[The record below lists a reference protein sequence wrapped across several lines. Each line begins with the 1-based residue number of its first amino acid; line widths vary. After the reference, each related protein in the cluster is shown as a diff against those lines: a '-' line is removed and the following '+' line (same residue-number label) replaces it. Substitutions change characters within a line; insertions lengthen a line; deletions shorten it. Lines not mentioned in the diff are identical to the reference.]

1 MTGLGGP
8 TAGGDDA
15 LKMLWDLDELKHKY
29 KVVATLTPE
38 AAVVF
43 RKKQKLK
50 KEARLF
56 TPVSQVVVYRTIGRG
71 PRRRIVAMTRRMDWN
86 AKGGG
91 KHHSYK
97 GRSKKMI
104 KPWFGSNPIIAKDE
118 WRKDGHK

>member
-1 MTGLGGP
+1 MAGLGGP
-8 TAGGDDA
+8 TAAGDDA
-15 LKMLWDLDELKHKY
+15 LKMLYDLDELKHKY

-56 TPVSQVVVYRTIGRG
+56 TPVSQVVVYRTIGKG
-71 PRRRIVAMTRRMDWN
+71 PRRRVIAMTRRMDWH
-86 AKGGG
+86 AKGKG
-91 KHHSYK
+91 KRHARPIK
-97 GRSKKMI
+97 GHNI

-118 WRKDGHK
+118 WRKGGHK